1 MPHEVRV
8 RGFTELSEGLQLDFV
23 QSVPDDLT
31 CSSCQDL
38 VGILWLSPSCEH
50 RFCTRCLESL
60 LGQASKSICPVD
72 QAEISRG
79 QLVEDTS
86 VQSKASQ
93 FQAWCPNRGQ
103 GCTVTPRICDLKNHL
118 RECNQGVMT
127 STPPGTSGN
136 GNSLA
141 GNDANSPASSAETH
155 GTPRCWMAEFGCD
168 FQGSAAEV
176 EAHEND
182 WQLHRQMVVTR
193 LSEYRRNLEDIQNE
207 RDMLRNQVNEV
218 NASLKGLNLGFEHHC
233 THSASTQNEFRHRIQ
248 QLEQRLAQLDQ
259 QGAVAPPQWLGVGNA
274 GGTSRGVEGW
284 DSEHLVCVE
293 ELDDRNEA
301 NEERVSCRGLRSAAM
316 EAASSSMRA
325 SRHEIAVSAGEASM
339 ASMAQP
345 GMSGSNDEV
354 ITRPDGQFRWLL
366 KEYSRTKRHQRH
378 GTHRYTS
385 SPIFCTGVPGYRLQ
399 LRLHLNGMGQSRK
412 GRFMAVQLVL
422 LRGPNDSE
430 LPWPFRHRASAVT
443 VTLVNQ
449 NGPQHVGYTIND
461 PSFPRPQGEHT
472 VPYVWQEFVAFS
484 DLEANPGLAWNDCL
498 LFEVTV
504 TPPSP
509 PPPGMYPPL

>member
-1 MPHEVRV
+1 MPHEVKV
-8 RGFTELSEGLQLDFV
+8 RGFSELSEGLELDFV
-23 QSVPDDLT
+23 HSVPRELT
-31 CSSCQDL
+31 CSLCQDL

-50 RFCTRCLESL
+50 HFCTRCLEAL
-60 LGQASKSICPVD
+60 LGQASKSFCPVD

-86 VQSKASQ
+86 VQAKASQ
-93 FQAWCPNRGQ
+93 FQAWCPNRDQ
-103 GCTVTPRICDLKNHL
+103 GCTITPRICDLKNHL
-118 RECNQGVMT
+118 RQCNQVMM
-127 STPPGTSGN
+127 SFAPPGDGGNGSSSANNEANGSAGSSGN
-136 GNSLA
+136 MEP
-141 GNDANSPASSAETH
+141 D
-155 GTPRCWMAEFGCD
+155 GTPRCWMADFGCD
-168 FQGSAAEV
+168 FQGSASEV

-182 WQLHRQMVVTR
+182 WQQHRRMIVTR

-218 NASLKGLNLGFEHHC
+218 NATLKGLNLGFEHHC
-233 THSASTQNEFRHRIQ
+233 THSAGTQNELRLRIQ
-248 QLEQRLAQLDQ
+248 QMEQRLAQLDS
-259 QGAVAPPQWLGVGNA
+259 QGATVQPQTFQLQPPHPPSAPTNFESIGFSNQVSMAP
-274 GGTSRGVEGW
+274 T
-284 DSEHLVCVE
+284 
-293 ELDDRNEA
+293 EA
-301 NEERVSCRGLRSAAM
+301 PM
-316 EAASSSMRA
+316 ASM
-325 SRHEIAVSAGEASM
+325 ASM

-345 GMSGSNDEV
+345 GLSGSNDEV

-378 GTHRYTS
+378 GTHRYAS

-399 LRLHLNGMGQSRK
+399 LRIHLNGMGQSRK

-430 LPWPFRHRASAVT
+430 LPWPFRHRVT
-443 VTLVNQ
+443 VTLLNQ

-498 LFEVTV
+498 LFELTV

-509 PPPGMYPPL
+509 PPPGLYPPL

>member
-118 RECNQGVMT
+118 RECNQGVMA

-141 GNDANSPASSAETH
+141 GNDANSSASSAETH
-155 GTPRCWMAEFGCD
+155 DTPRCWMAEFGCD

-259 QGAVAPPQWLGVGNA
+259 QGAVAPPQA
-274 GGTSRGVEGW
+274 FQAQPTFKP
-284 DSEHLVCVE
+284 
-293 ELDDRNEA
+293 
-301 NEERVSCRGLRSAAM
+301 SAPTNFESIGFSNQM
-316 EAASSSMRA
+316 SMA
-325 SRHEIAVSAGEASM
+325 PTEASM

-430 LPWPFRHRASAVT
+430 LPWPFRHRVT
-443 VTLVNQ
+443 VTLLNQ
-449 NGPQHVGYTIND
+449 NGPQHVSYTIND

-504 TPPSP
+504 TPPLP

>member
-1 MPHEVRV
+1 MPHEVKV

-23 QSVPDDLT
+23 QSVPEELT

-86 VQSKASQ
+86 VQSRASQ

-118 RECNQGVMT
+118 RECNQVVMA
-127 STPPGTSGN
+127 SIPPGTSA
-136 GNSLA
+136 NSNSSA
-141 GNDANSPASSAETH
+141 NNDANSSASSGESD

-259 QGAVAPPQWLGVGNA
+259 QGAAVPSQSFQVQPPYRPSAPTNFESIGFSNQ
-274 GGTSRGVEGW
+274 
-284 DSEHLVCVE
+284 
-293 ELDDRNEA
+293 
-301 NEERVSCRGLRSAAM
+301 M
-316 EAASSSMRA
+316 SMA
-325 SRHEIAVSAGEASM
+325 PTE

-354 ITRPDGQFRWLL
+354 ITRQDGQFRWLL

-430 LPWPFRHRASAVT
+430 LAWPFRHRVM

-449 NGPQHVGYTIND
+449 NGPQHVSYTIND

>member
-1 MPHEVRV
+1 MPHEVKV

-23 QSVPDDLT
+23 QSVPDELT

-118 RECNQGVMT
+118 RECNQVVMA
-127 STPPGTSGN
+127 SIPPGTSA
-136 GNSLA
+136 NSNSSA
-141 GNDANSPASSAETH
+141 NNDANSSAGSGESD

-193 LSEYRRNLEDIQNE
+193 LSEYRRNLE
-207 RDMLRNQVNEV
+207 M
-218 NASLKGLNLGFEHHC
+218 SM
-233 THSASTQNEFRHRIQ
+233 
-248 QLEQRLAQLDQ
+248 
-259 QGAVAPPQWLGVGNA
+259 AP
-274 GGTSRGVEGW
+274 T
-284 DSEHLVCVE
+284 
-293 ELDDRNEA
+293 
-301 NEERVSCRGLRSAAM
+301 
-316 EAASSSMRA
+316 
-325 SRHEIAVSAGEASM
+325 EASM
-339 ASMAQP
+339 ASMAHP

-430 LPWPFRHRASAVT
+430 LAWPFRHRASVM

-449 NGPQHVGYTIND
+449 NGPQHVSYTIND

>member
-1 MPHEVRV
+1 MPHEVKV
-8 RGFTELSEGLQLDFV
+8 RGFSELSEGLELDFV
-23 QSVPDDLT
+23 HSVPDELT
-31 CSSCQDL
+31 CSSCKDL
-38 VGILWLSPSCEH
+38 VGILWISPSCEH
-50 RFCTRCLESL
+50 RFCTRCLEAL

-103 GCTVTPRICDLKNHL
+103 GCTVTPRICDLKDHL
-118 RECNQGVMT
+118 RQCNPVVMA
-127 STPPGTSGN
+127 STPPGSSAN
-136 GNSLA
+136 GNSSA
-141 GNDANSPASSAETH
+141 NNDANSSAGSGESD
-155 GTPRCWMAEFGCD
+155 GIPRCWMASFGCD

-182 WQLHRQMVVTR
+182 WQLHRHMIVTR

-218 NASLKGLNLGFEHHC
+218 NASLKGLNLGFEHHS
-233 THSASTQNEFRHRIQ
+233 THTASTQNEFRHRIQ
-248 QLEQRLAQLDQ
+248 QLEQRLAQLES
-259 QGAVAPPQWLGVGNA
+259 QGAASQPQAFQVQPPYRPSAPTNFESIGFSNQ
-274 GGTSRGVEGW
+274 
-284 DSEHLVCVE
+284 
-293 ELDDRNEA
+293 
-301 NEERVSCRGLRSAAM
+301 M
-316 EAASSSMRA
+316 SMA
-325 SRHEIAVSAGEASM
+325 PTEASM
-339 ASMAQP
+339 ASMAPP

-354 ITRPDGQFRWLL
+354 ITRPDGQFRWAL

-385 SPIFCTGVPGYRLQ
+385 SPIFCTGTPGYRLQ

-430 LPWPFRHRASAVT
+430 LAWPFRHRVT
-443 VTLVNQ
+443 VTLLNQ
-449 NGPQHVGYTIND
+449 NGPQHISYTIND

-484 DLEANPGLAWNDCL
+484 DLEANPGLAWNDSL

-509 PPPGMYPPL
+509 PPPGLYPPL

>member
-1 MPHEVRV
+1 MLTAQPAAGKLTAL
-8 RGFTELSEGLQLDFV
+8 RGAGWPNLAATFRALLLKF
-23 QSVPDDLT
+23 
-31 CSSCQDL
+31 
-38 VGILWLSPSCEH
+38 
-50 RFCTRCLESL
+50 RRTR
-60 LGQASKSICPVD
+60 
-72 QAEISRG
+72 
-79 QLVEDTS
+79 T
-86 VQSKASQ
+86 
-93 FQAWCPNRGQ
+93 
-103 GCTVTPRICDLKNHL
+103 T
-118 RECNQGVMT
+118 
-127 STPPGTSGN
+127 
-136 GNSLA
+136 
-141 GNDANSPASSAETH
+141 
-155 GTPRCWMAEFGCD
+155 
-168 FQGSAAEV
+168 GSF
-176 EAHEND
+176 
-182 WQLHRQMVVTR
+182 HRQMVVTR

-233 THSASTQNEFRHRIQ
+233 THSANEFRHRIQ

-259 QGAVAPPQWLGVGNA
+259 QQGAAVPPQAFQVQPPYRPSAPSNFESIGFSNQMGRLLSSCLCTLLPNTWPPLRSKIRELSHNLANEKRAFPRPEVRPVSVVSGVG
-274 GGTSRGVEGW
+274 
-284 DSEHLVCVE
+284 LVWC
-293 ELDDRNEA
+293 LPR
-301 NEERVSCRGLRSAAM
+301 CRMAPT
-316 EAASSSMRA
+316 
-325 SRHEIAVSAGEASM
+325 EASM

-430 LPWPFRHRASAVT
+430 LSWPFRHRVT

-449 NGPQHVGYTIND
+449 NGPQHVSYTIND